1 MQKHVLFEKFGV
13 KVGVIALA
21 SLALGA
27 VFQGILNVGDF
38 WRGMF
43 AATLLIF
50 LCGVAMYLVW
60 RAAGAQRVLA
70 WMMLVAFFLRLA
82 LGVFLA
88 WGLPLFGYD
97 EAPQQAGFVYYD
109 PFLREGNAWRL
120 AQSDKPLMDGF
131 RDTYLGD
138 QYGGLF
144 TMSAFIYRYISP
156 DAFRPVL
163 ITILSASASALSLPF
178 LVAAL
183 RRKFDSKTA
192 LLAGWVMAFYPES
205 ILLGASQMREP
216 FFILFFSMMLWAG
229 VQWVDR
235 SKSKLAIIVFA
246 LSAFGLFMFSFRVAV
261 PIIGVVILWI
271 WVEWSPKIKNLWLKN
286 AIWFFVALGLIANIW
301 FTFDWVSEALRWD
314 TYVTISRSGMLQ
326 AQLERLPDWLSYPF
340 VLVYGLFQP
349 VLPAAIAAPAPW
361 IWRSLAI
368 FRSVG
373 WYVLLP
379 LLVYASVRVWRLA
392 PSRSRRLI
400 ILIGF
405 VVWAWIIISSA
416 RAGGDQ
422 WDNPRYRTIF
432 LPLMAALS
440 AWGINFAQQTK
451 DRWLWRG
458 LLVEGIF
465 LGFFTQ
471 WYISRY
477 YSFLPR
483 FPLEVMII
491 VIVVLS
497 AGVIVSGWL
506 WDRKYPHH
514 ASTDNSKSI

>member
-1 MQKHVLFEKFGV
+1 MQKQTIFEKFGV
-13 KVGVIALA
+13 KVGIIALA

-27 VFQGILNVGDF
+27 VFQAILNVGDF

-43 AATLLIF
+43 AAYLLIF
-50 LCGVAMYLVW
+50 LCGVVMYLVW
-60 RAAGAQRVLA
+60 RAAGAQRVLG
-70 WMMLVAFFLRLA
+70 WMMLAAFLLRLA

-97 EAPQQAGFVYYD
+97 EAPQQAGFVFYD
-109 PFLREGNAWRL
+109 PYLREGNAWGL
-120 AQSDKPLMDGF
+120 AQSDNPLLDGF

-144 TMSAFIYRYISP
+144 TLSAFIYRYISP

-183 RRKFDSKTA
+183 RRMFGGKTA
-192 LLAGWVMAFYPES
+192 LLAGWVMALYPES

-216 FFILFFSMMLWAG
+216 FFILFFSMLLWAVG
-229 VQWVDR
+229 QWIDR
-235 SKSKLAIIVFA
+235 SKSKLAMIGFF
-246 LSAFGLFMFSFRVAV
+246 LSALGLFLFSFRVAV
-261 PIIGVVILWI
+261 PIIGVVLLWV
-271 WVEWSPKIKNLWLKN
+271 WVIKSPEVKNLWLKRIIW
-286 AIWFFVALGLIANIW
+286 AIVALAILVVTWSVIG
-301 FTFDWVSEALRWD
+301 WVGDVLSWD
-314 TYVTISRSGMLQ
+314 IYMTILRSGMVQ
-326 AQLERLPDWLSYPF
+326 AQLERLPDWMSYPF

-361 IWRSLAI
+361 IWRGLAI

-373 WYVLLP
+373 WYVVFP
-379 LLVYASVRVWRLA
+379 LLVYASVRVWRLE
-392 PSRSRRLI
+392 PSKSRRLI
-400 ILIGF
+400 ILMVF
-405 VVWAWIIISSA
+405 VVWAWIIIASA

-432 LPLMAALS
+432 LPLMATLS
-440 AWGINFAQQTK
+440 AWGINLARQTK

-483 FPLEVMII
+483 LPLEVMII
-491 VIVVLS
+491 AIVLLS
-497 AGVIVSGWL
+497 AGVIILGWL
-506 WDRKYPHH
+506 WDRKH
-514 ASTDNSKSI
+514 SLISEIED

>member
-1 MQKHVLFEKFGV
+1 MDMQKHVLFEKFGV
-13 KVGVIALA
+13 KVGLIALA
-21 SLALGA
+21 SLALGV
-27 VFQGILNVGDF
+27 VFQGILTVGDF

-43 AATLLIF
+43 AASLLIF
-50 LCGVAMYLVW
+50 LCGVVMYLVW
-60 RAAGAQRVLA
+60 RAAGAQRVLG

-97 EAPQQAGFVYYD
+97 EVPQQAGFVYYD
-109 PFLREGNAWRL
+109 PYLREGNAWRL
-120 AQSDKPLMDGF
+120 AQSDNPLLDGF

-183 RRKFDSKTA
+183 RRMFDSKTA
-192 LLAGWVMAFYPES
+192 LLAGWVMALYPES

-216 FFILFFSMMLWAG
+216 FFILFFSMLLWAG
-229 VQWVDR
+229 GQWVDR
-235 SKSKLAIIVFA
+235 SKSKLAMIGFF
-246 LSAFGLFMFSFRVAV
+246 LSALGLFLFSFRVAV
-261 PIIGVVILWI
+261 PIIGVVLLWV
-271 WVEWSPKIKNLWLKN
+271 WVIKSPKVENLWLKRIVW
-286 AIWFFVALGLIANIW
+286 AVVALGVLIVTWSVIG
-301 FTFDWVSEALRWD
+301 WVGDVLRWD
-314 TYVTISRSGMLQ
+314 TYMTILRSGMIQ
-326 AQLERLPDWLSYPF
+326 AQLERLPDWVSYPF

-361 IWRSLAI
+361 IWRGLAI

-379 LLVYASVRVWRLA
+379 LLVYASIRIWRLA
-392 PSRSRRLI
+392 PSRSRQLI
-400 ILIGF
+400 ILMVF
-405 VVWAWIIISSA
+405 VVWAWIIIASA

-432 LPLMAALS
+432 LPLMATLG
-440 AWGINFAQQTK
+440 AWGINLARQTK

-483 FPLEVMII
+483 LPLEVMII
-491 VIVVLS
+491 AIVLLS
-497 AGVIVSGWL
+497 AGVIILGWL
-506 WDRKYPHH
+506 LDRKH
-514 ASTDNSKSI
+514 SLISEIED

>member
-1 MQKHVLFEKFGV
+1 MDMQKHVLFEKFGV
-13 KVGVIALA
+13 KVGLIALA
-21 SLALGA
+21 SLALGV
-27 VFQGILNVGDF
+27 VFQGILTVGDF

-43 AATLLIF
+43 AASLLIF
-50 LCGVAMYLVW
+50 LCGVVMYLVW
-60 RAAGAQRVLA
+60 RAAGAQRVLG

-109 PFLREGNAWRL
+109 PYLREGNAWRL
-120 AQSDKPLMDGF
+120 AQSDNPLLDGF

-183 RRKFDSKTA
+183 RRMFDSKTA
-192 LLAGWVMAFYPES
+192 LLAGWVMALYPES

-216 FFILFFSMMLWAG
+216 FFILFFSMLLWAG
-229 VQWVDR
+229 GQWVDR
-235 SKSKLAIIVFA
+235 SKSKLAMIGFF
-246 LSAFGLFMFSFRVAV
+246 LSALGLFLFSFRVAV
-261 PIIGVVILWI
+261 PIIGVVLLWI
-271 WVEWSPKIKNLWLKN
+271 WVSKSLKVKNLWLKRIVW
-286 AIWFFVALGLIANIW
+286 AVVALGVLIVTWSVIG
-301 FTFDWVSEALRWD
+301 WVGDVLRWD
-314 TYVTISRSGMLQ
+314 TYMTILKSGMIQ

-361 IWRSLAI
+361 IWRGLAI

-373 WYVLLP
+373 WYALLP
-379 LLVYASVRVWRLA
+379 LLVYASIRVWRLA
-392 PSRSRRLI
+392 PSRSRQLI
-400 ILIGF
+400 ILMVF
-405 VVWAWIIISSA
+405 VVWAWIIIASA

-432 LPLMAALS
+432 LPLMATLG
-440 AWGINFAQQTK
+440 AWGINLARQTK

-483 FPLEVMII
+483 LPLEVMII
-491 VIVVLS
+491 AIVLVS
-497 AGVIVSGWL
+497 AGVIILGWL
-506 WDRKYPHH
+506 LDRKH
-514 ASTDNSKSI
+514 SLISEIED

>member
-1 MQKHVLFEKFGV
+1 LGV
-13 KVGVIALA
+13 
-21 SLALGA
+21 
-27 VFQGILNVGDF
+27 VFQGILTVGDF

-43 AATLLIF
+43 AASLLIF
-50 LCGVAMYLVW
+50 LCGVVMYLVW
-60 RAAGAQRVLA
+60 RAAGAQRVLG

-109 PFLREGNAWRL
+109 PYLREGNAWRL
-120 AQSDKPLMDGF
+120 AQSDNPLLDGF

-183 RRKFDSKTA
+183 RRMFDSKTA
-192 LLAGWVMAFYPES
+192 LLAGWVMALYPES

-216 FFILFFSMMLWAG
+216 FFILFFSMLLWAG
-229 VQWVDR
+229 GQWVDR
-235 SKSKLAIIVFA
+235 SKSKLAMIGFF
-246 LSAFGLFMFSFRVAV
+246 LSALGLFLFSFRVAV
-261 PIIGVVILWI
+261 PIIGVVLLWI
-271 WVEWSPKIKNLWLKN
+271 WVIKSPKVKNLWLKRIVW
-286 AIWFFVALGLIANIW
+286 AVVALGVLVVTWSVI
-301 FTFDWVSEALRWD
+301 DWVGDVLRWD
-314 TYVTISRSGMLQ
+314 TYMTILRSGMIQ
-326 AQLERLPDWLSYPF
+326 AQLERLPDWVSYPF

-361 IWRSLAI
+361 IWRGLAI

-379 LLVYASVRVWRLA
+379 LLVYASIRIWRLA
-392 PSRSRRLI
+392 PSRSRQLI
-400 ILIGF
+400 ILMVF
-405 VVWAWIIISSA
+405 VVWAWIIIASA

-432 LPLMAALS
+432 LPLMATLG
-440 AWGINFAQQTK
+440 AWGINLARQTK

-465 LGFFTQ
+465 LGFSPNGTSVDTTAFC
-471 WYISRY
+471 RD
-477 YSFLPR
+477 FL
-483 FPLEVMII
+483 
-491 VIVVLS
+491 
-497 AGVIVSGWL
+497 
-506 WDRKYPHH
+506 
-514 ASTDNSKSI
+514 